1 MDAIFEES
9 EDDEDAEED
18 GFEEEEEVSTQPAA
32 VLIYADATTKRGG
45 ASRGRGKRKMT
56 SDASDNNGSPRE
68 PYSGEEDEQ
77 EEAVAASNV
86 PLAGEGGPHIEL
98 VTDARTAAGTGVGR
112 KKAGASESVRL
123 KNLRAADVALH
134 TGMQPPPTRK
144 RKQTTQVAAGN
155 PTSSLP
161 PVDPN
166 SKSTIGSCGVC
177 QTDIFPYDLVGD
189 KDGTVQAKI
198 NQVHPLYSAL
208 VKSCRVT
215 CTDSR
220 VLCMCTVPL
229 YFVLSACTRHLQEC
243 SGYVCTDST
252 SCLEKEAKIRLQ
264 AATSEAGRTRL
275 SRRPR

>member
-1 MDAIFEES
+1 MDATIEES

-68 PYSGEEDEQ
+68 PYSGEEDEEG
-77 EEAVAASNV
+77 EESLPTTRHKGKQHVAQTVAARDR
-86 PLAGEGGPHIEL
+86 A
-98 VTDARTAAGTGVGR
+98 AAGG
-112 KKAGASESVRL
+112 SESVRL

-252 SCLEKEAKIRLQ
+252 SCLEEQAKKLQ
-264 AATSEAGRTRL
+264 AATSEAGRTRG
-275 SRRPR
+275 SRLRN